1 MLVIQVIF
9 CFIVNSDRPNLETL
23 DALDLWLD
31 NALMDCSRSLV
42 SHQKDWKITKTQWVD
57 TFDLPNIG
65 KFDPT
70 NYMEHGEK
78 LLSFIQKSVKAGSS
92 YWLYRGTYYMIK
104 Y

>member
-1 MLVIQVIF
+1 M
-9 CFIVNSDRPNLETL
+9 NTL

-42 SHQKDWKITKTQWVD
+42 SHHKDWKITKTHYVD
-57 TFDLPNIG
+57 TNDLPNIG

-78 LLSFIQKSVKAGSS
+78 LLSFIQKSVKPGSS
-92 YWLYRGTYYMIK
+92 YWLYRGKHNMI
-104 Y
+104 